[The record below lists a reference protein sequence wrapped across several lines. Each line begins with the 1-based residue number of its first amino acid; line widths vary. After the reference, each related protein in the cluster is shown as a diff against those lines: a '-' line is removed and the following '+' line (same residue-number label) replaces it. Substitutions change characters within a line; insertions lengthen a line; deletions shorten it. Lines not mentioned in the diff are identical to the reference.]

1 MSYHFST
8 KFAGTFDQAITA
20 ATAALQERGF
30 GILTEIDVAAT
41 LKKKIDVDHRPY
53 RILGACN
60 PAMAHRALQ
69 SEPRIGLMLPCNV
82 VVRET
87 EDGEIEVSAVDPVA
101 SMQAVDNRGLA
112 DTATEV
118 RRQLQAVIE
127 SLGKRAI
134 ISD

>member
-8 KFAGTFDQAITA
+8 KFAGTFDQAIAA
-20 ATAALQERGF
+20 ATAALQQRGF

-69 SEPRIGLMLPCNV
+69 SAPRIGLMLPCNV

-134 ISD
+134 IRD

>member
-1 MSYHFST
+1 
-8 KFAGTFDQAITA
+8 
-20 ATAALQERGF
+20 
-30 GILTEIDVAAT
+30 
-41 LKKKIDVDHRPY
+41 
-53 RILGACN
+53 
-60 PAMAHRALQ
+60 
-69 SEPRIGLMLPCNV
+69 MLPCNV

>member
-1 MSYHFST
+1 MTYYFST
-8 KFAGTFDQAITA
+8 KFEGAFDQAIA
-20 ATAALQERGF
+20 AVASALQQRGF

-41 LKKKIDVDHRPY
+41 LKNKIGVYHRPY

-118 RRQLQAVIE
+118 RGQLEAVIE
-127 SLGKRAI
+127 SLGKRA
-134 ISD
+134 SS

>member
-8 KFAGTFDQAITA
+8 KVAGTFDQAIAA
-20 ATAALQERGF
+20 ATAALQQRGF

-60 PAMAHRALQ
+60 PSMAHRALQ
-69 SEPRIGLMLPCNV
+69 SDPRIGLMLPCNV

-101 SMQAVDNRGLA
+101 SMQAINNRDLA
-112 DTATEV
+112 DTAAEV
-118 RRQLQAVIE
+118 RGQLQAVIE
-127 SLGKRAI
+127 SLGKREI
-134 ISD
+134 IGD